1 MPFFG
6 VVAAFGIA
14 PDTVPEPVELRHV
27 VEEIALSPVVAPVPA
42 EASRFWREER
52 IQRGDTVASVL
63 SRLSVND
70 PEALAYLLQARDVRS
85 LYQLI
90 PGRTIR
96 VVTTPE
102 GRLESLAYVNTD
114 GRRLAVTRTESG
126 FTANEEVPQTEQWVM
141 QSSGQIET
149 SLFGATDAAGI
160 PELVAVQIAEIFS
173 SDIDFH
179 RDLRRGDRFSVI
191 YEALAADGEF
201 VGFGKVLAA
210 EFVNQGHT
218 FRAVFFRDDE
228 GRNGYYTPDG
238 KNMRKAFLRSPIEFS
253 RVTSGFSNSRFHPI
267 LKSWRAHKGIDY
279 GASTGTRVRA
289 TADGFVAF
297 AGKKGGYGNV
307 VVVRHPNGYTTLYAH
322 LSAFA
327 QGLRVGKR
335 VVQGEVVG
343 LVGATGLASGPHL
356 HYEFHVNGVHQN
368 PMKLAM
374 PPGPPI
380 NAASREAFET
390 TAVPLFARLDMLR
403 DTDLAR
409 LD

>member
-1 MPFFG
+1 
-6 VVAAFGIA
+6 
-14 PDTVPEPVELRHV
+14 
-27 VEEIALSPVVAPVPA
+27 
-42 EASRFWREER
+42 
-52 IQRGDTVASVL
+52 
-63 SRLSVND
+63 
-70 PEALAYLLQARDVRS
+70 
-85 LYQLI
+85 
-90 PGRTIR
+90 
-96 VVTTPE
+96 
-102 GRLESLAYVNTD
+102 
-114 GRRLAVTRTESG
+114 
-126 FTANEEVPQTEQWVM
+126 
-141 QSSGQIET
+141 
-149 SLFGATDAAGI
+149 
-160 PELVAVQIAEIFS
+160 
-173 SDIDFH
+173 
-179 RDLRRGDRFSVI
+179 VI

-210 EFVNQGHT
+210 EFVNQGRT

-267 LKSWRAHKGIDY
+267 LKAWRAHKGIDY
-279 GASTGTRVRA
+279 GASVGTRVRV
-289 TADGFVAF
+289 TADGFVTF

-307 VVVRHPNGYTTLYAH
+307 VIVRHPNGYTTLYAH